1 MMFYGKNVIFKLFMW
16 VARRF
21 ALMYKILHFYLQ
33 SFSTRFLSAFW
44 WLFCLVIVFIYVISL
59 KSLIFP
65 AENGATHLVSI
76 QELLEDNDF
85 KFLVYPQG
93 ATQYLLQVHFQW

>member
-1 MMFYGKNVIFKLFMW
+1 MYSVLFIFF
-16 VARRF
+16 
-21 ALMYKILHFYLQ
+21 LQ

-65 AENGATHLVSI
+65 HEENSQSHFITI
-76 QELLEDNDF
+76 EELLEDEDF
-85 KFLVYPQG
+85 KFIVYPQG
-93 ATQYLLQVHFQW
+93 ATHYLLQVKKVTRKHDI